1 MTKTSRIRMSTTGP
15 DDWQQFLAQ
24 PEKHWRPGYSA
35 WALAHCWEA
44 ATGLPPEIETV
55 LASSTMADLHDAEPM
70 IAIPEYAVH
79 LLGGDRPSMNDVF
92 VLGRTPAGAVTMMVE
107 GKVNESFGRLVKDW
121 KSDASRGKQKRWSY
135 LLSVLG
141 LDGEGCDGL
150 RYQLF
155 HRTASAII
163 EARRF
168 RARDAVMIVHSFSDK
183 DTGFDDYKAFAELF
197 DVQAG
202 IGELLF
208 IGERNNT
215 RLHIGWAR
223 GDREFL
229 D

>member
-1 MTKTSRIRMSTTGP
+1 
-15 DDWQQFLAQ
+15 
-24 PEKHWRPGYSA
+24 
-35 WALAHCWEA
+35 
-44 ATGLPPEIETV
+44 
-55 LASSTMADLHDAEPM
+55 
-70 IAIPEYAVH
+70 
-79 LLGGDRPSMNDVF
+79 
-92 VLGRTPAGAVTMMVE
+92 
-107 GKVNESFGRLVKDW
+107 
-121 KSDASRGKQKRWSY
+121 
-135 LLSVLG
+135 
-141 LDGEGCDGL
+141 LDGEGCETL

-168 RARDAVMIVHSFSDK
+168 RARDAVMIVHSFSDT
-183 DTGFDDYKAFAELF
+183 DAGFDDYKAFAELF
-197 DVQAG
+197 GMQAG